1 MTVADKHYANKDKN
15 KSKRRH
21 GTVDIKNGDFILV
34 NNLSKCA
41 LLELL
46 VEAHFSINFF
56 DKTNHLAISKSQ
68 LKQEQPVVVEV
79 TQVFSPQLLEIE
91 IQFFFFSFHWE

>member
-1 MTVADKHYANKDKN
+1 MCI
-15 KSKRRH
+15 S
-21 GTVDIKNGDFILV
+21 
-34 NNLSKCA
+34 
-41 LLELL
+41 ELL

-91 IQFFFFSFHWE
+91 IQFFSFRFIGNKPASDKPEDHSSL